1 MFEELNAH
9 RQAVQENIKKA
20 FEIGFTGNDIEKA
33 KQWQVGDEATDKH
46 GVTYYVHA
54 LNAAGKPLWRKK
66 KDSGANANNS
76 SSTGR
81 GNNSV
86 KSSSSEQAVD
96 ISKIPDKEFKRITN
110 MLEKQNPLAKDAPRY
125 LEEEAMSDSE
135 LKNFLACAEH
145 FKNDTKNINQLTR
158 HRCSEW
164 AKLAKSELDDRR
176 QSKKDAPKT
185 QKPGQQQTK
194 MKVDDTTIDQT
205 EYDKAY
211 KTATSA
217 TETEEHLK
225 SSLAKI
231 EENIKTIKN
240 ALADAS
246 DATAG
251 KLQNMLTAS
260 VSKKKAIED
269 ALKAKKKDSGAK
281 ATQQTASASAP
292 SSASS
297 KQAVDAG
304 SITLKITNNGY
315 GVVKLSDSVNAK
327 WQDVKDEDF
336 GGRIIGIKIDG
347 KLGAKAFPYSFD
359 SMKRKKYKLYTFEE
373 AKAEAEK
380 YLNNEK
386 LKLTQQG

>member
-1 MFEELNAH
+1 MFEEINAH

-20 FEIGFTGNDIEKA
+20 FEVGFTGNDIEKA

-158 HRCSEW
+158 QRCSEW
-164 AKLAKSELDDRR
+164 AKLAKSELDNRR
-176 QSKKDAPKT
+176 QSKKDEKT
-185 QKPGQQQTK
+185 KNKDSAANTTNSSLTEQLKKENNNKTNHPQEGTK
-194 MKVDDTTIDQT
+194 SNQSAWKKLSENIAVELGKQIVRQNLQRETAV
-205 EYDKAY
+205 KNWVSSVL
-211 KTATSA
+211 KTAA
-217 TETEEHLK
+217 DDGV
-225 SSLAKI
+225 I
-231 EENIKTIKN
+231 E
-240 ALADAS
+240 
-246 DATAG
+246 
-251 KLQNMLTAS
+251 
-260 VSKKKAIED
+260 
-269 ALKAKKKDSGAK
+269 AKKSTK
-281 ATQQTASASAP
+281 
-292 SSASS
+292 
-297 KQAVDAG
+297 
-304 SITLKITNNGY
+304 
-315 GVVKLSDSVNAK
+315 
-327 WQDVKDEDF
+327 
-336 GGRIIGIKIDG
+336 G
-347 KLGAKAFPYSFD
+347 KKSNHYV
-359 SMKRKKYKLYTFEE
+359 
-373 AKAEAEK
+373 
-380 YLNNEK
+380 
-386 LKLTQQG
+386 